1 MEEEKILKEFDELK
15 IIQKR
20 FELITLARLRD
31 KTKIKKAMEIQDE
44 LRKKT
49 KGIKWNS
56 TEELRKWRDAKICF
70 WFLMPQLF

>member
-1 MEEEKILKEFDELK
+1 MK

-56 TEELRKWRDAKICF
+56 TEELRKWRDAKYASGS
-70 WFLMPQLF
+70 

>member
-20 FELITLARLRD
+20 FELMTLARLRD

-56 TEELRKWRDAKICF
+56 TEELRKWRDAKYASGS
-70 WFLMPQLF
+70 

>member
-56 TEELRKWRDAKICF
+56 TEELRKWRDAKYASGS
-70 WFLMPQLF
+70 

>member
-49 KGIKWNS
+49 RGIKWNS
-56 TEELRKWRDAKICF
+56 TEELRKWRDAKYASSS
-70 WFLMPQLF
+70 

>member
-1 MEEEKILKEFDELK
+1 MKEEKILKEFDELK

-20 FELITLARLRD
+20 FELMTLARLRD

-56 TEELRKWRDAKICF
+56 TEELRKWRDAKYASGS
-70 WFLMPQLF
+70 

>member
-20 FELITLARLRD
+20 FELIALARLRD

-56 TEELRKWRDAKICF
+56 TEELRKWRDAKYASGS
-70 WFLMPQLF
+70 

>member
-20 FELITLARLRD
+20 FELIALARLRD

-49 KGIKWNS
+49 K
-56 TEELRKWRDAKICF
+56 E
-70 WFLMPQLF
+70 

>member
-44 LRKKT
+44 LREKT

-56 TEELRKWRDAKICF
+56 TEELRKWRDAKYASGS
-70 WFLMPQLF
+70 

>member
-31 KTKIKKAMEIQDE
+31 KSKIKKAMEIQDE

-56 TEELRKWRDAKICF
+56 TEELRKWRDVKYASSS
-70 WFLMPQLF
+70 